1 MGGLGGNLKV
11 VCMKIEDTF
20 KAAYLDFK
28 RDFEPETQRE
38 HDAFVE
44 GFKYGVNVIIA
55 YIVDHAKGGKDD

>member
-1 MGGLGGNLKV
+1 
-11 VCMKIEDTF
+11 MKIEDTF

-55 YIVDHAKGGKDD
+55 YIVDHAKGGEDD

>member
-1 MGGLGGNLKV
+1 
-11 VCMKIEDTF
+11 MKIEDTF

-44 GFKYGVNVIIA
+44 GFKDGVNVIIA
-55 YIVDHAKGGKDD
+55 YIVDHAKGGEEHG